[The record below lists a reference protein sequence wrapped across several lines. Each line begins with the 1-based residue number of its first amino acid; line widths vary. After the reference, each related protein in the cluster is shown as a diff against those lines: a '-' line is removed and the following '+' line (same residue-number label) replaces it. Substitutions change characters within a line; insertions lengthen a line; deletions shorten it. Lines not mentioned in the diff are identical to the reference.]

1 MEDVYEND
9 PEESSADVKATMTR
23 EERRTGRGG
32 YAKQMQQQFLQD
44 AEQRQKNI
52 RRTQIDIPREGA
64 IQDVYENA
72 PTESEADICA
82 GQEIHE
88 VIQTKGLA
96 KNMAMRA
103 QMAAEEANAVK
114 TSSHRLPAPKKFV
127 EYENVGVKAKSRQEY
142 CAICQDPVYRN
153 DRLDLGKFI
162 IHEQCFRCLKCGLK
176 LTTSNFATY
185 GDVLLCKAHY
195 HQLFQVKG
203 NYSELARQTER
214 YAISGSTERLIQAG
228 EITEEEAKQ
237 MMIIQAEV
245 DGMVEE
251 RRMSSQASPEEE
263 NDSNAYSYSYGGN
276 YCYQTEYDDDAD
288 EREEEEEEQQQR
300 YQRYQQRRY
309 DDNDEDYQNKLD

>member
-1 MEDVYEND
+1 MQDVYENE
-9 PEESSADVKATMTR
+9 PEESAADVKSSLTR

-142 CAICQDPVYRN
+142 CAICQDPVYQN

-162 IHEQCFRCLKCGLK
+162 IHQQCFRCLKCGLK
-176 LTTSNFATY
+176 LTNNNFATY
-185 GDVLLCKAHY
+185 GDALLCKPHY
-195 HQLFQVKG
+195 HQ
-203 NYSELARQTER
+203 
-214 YAISGSTERLIQAG
+214 LIQAG
-228 EITEEEAKQ
+228 EITQDEAMQ
-237 MMIIQAEV
+237 MLVIQAEV
-245 DGMVEE
+245 DTMVED
-251 RRMSSQASPEEE
+251 RRSSRNSQAEE
-263 NDSNAYSYSYGGN
+263 SNYANGQSYYQDEVLQQEEDESQAYSYSYGGD
-276 YCYQTEYDDDAD
+276 YQYHNEYDK
-288 EREEEEEEQQQR
+288 EEAE
-300 YQRYQQRRY
+300 
-309 DDNDEDYQNKLD
+309 